1 MPKKRIAL
9 FDGDI
14 LTYRCAAAGE
24 ERSITACHL
33 KSGKEKDFKNTT
45 EFKKY
50 LKEKNY
56 PFSPDDY
63 IIYDVQ
69 KPNDPAIVMATIK
82 RQVDKALGDLF
93 ADEMEMYLGAGET
106 FRHRLALPKPYKGQ
120 RIDMIRPVHL
130 EEARKFVKHK
140 YKAEVVS
147 QVEADDWLSI
157 RAYEELAKGN
167 EPVIVSSDKDTYQS
181 NGVRVYDWTVDNP
194 QEFLVPLIGELNW
207 VKYKSSGGT
216 YKGSGLKFLAYQIL
230 AGDTADNYC
239 GYDLSKVKYSAKKAV
254 EALEGVKTPSDI
266 QMVLEREYKLLY
278 PSRFEYRDC
287 HADDRE
293 ADWEDM
299 LKMYFKAAYMLR
311 SRHDEG
317 NIYEFFEQFRK
328 K

>member
-1 MPKKRIAL
+1 MTGKRIAL
-9 FDGDI
+9 FDTDI

-33 KSGKEKDFKNTT
+33 KSGKEKSFKNRT

-50 LKEKNY
+50 LKDKKY
-56 PFSPDDY
+56 PYSPDDY

-69 KPNDPAIVMATIK
+69 TPNDPAMVMATIK
-82 RQVDKALGDLF
+82 RQVDKCLGELF
-93 ADEMEMYLGAGET
+93 VDDAEMYLGAGET
-106 FRHRLALPKPYKGQ
+106 FRHRLPLPDLYKGQ
-120 RIDMIRPVHL
+120 RLDMIRPIHL
-130 EEARKFVKHK
+130 EEARKFVKNK
-140 YKAEVVS
+140 YGAEVVS
-147 QVEADDWLSI
+147 QIETDDKVSI
-157 RAYEELAKGN
+157 RAYEELEKGN
-167 EPVIVSSDKDTYQS
+167 IPIIISNDKDTYQA
-181 NGVRVYDWTVDNP
+181 NGVRVYDWTLDNP
-194 QEFLVPLIGELNW
+194 KEFLVPLIGEIEW

-216 YKGSGLKFLAYQIL
+216 YKGSGLKFLAYQML
-230 AGDTADNYC
+230 AGDSADNYC
-239 GYDLSKVKYSAKKAV
+239 GYTLSKVKYSAKKAV

-266 QMVLEREYKLLY
+266 QMVLEREFKLLY

-299 LKMYFKAAYMLR
+299 LKLYFKTAYMLR
-311 SRHDEG
+311 SNHDEG